1 MRKPHANLD
10 QLIPLIRHSS
20 LFNREHREAEAT
32 LDSDIHVLTN
42 HGLLFL
48 CRADMKWHS
57 PKIACHHSFAYPLKT
72 KHAEIHAP
80 PIEVMVGVNRGEF
93 LGQTLIPEKRAL
105 SQLGPFENGHNRYAD
120 VCFDIPAL
128 NNICISSTT
137 ITVFTESNIE
147 KLITILGYV
156 LVGQSRKTNTRNLRA
171 TQRRLDDQMEQV
183 PS

>member
-1 MRKPHANLD
+1 MTTLELLSRLSGILLQLSISRFLRYTGKVSLTVLLIQASVILIQIRGDHIETGMRKPHANLD
-10 QLIPLIRHSS
+10 QLIPLFRHSS

-80 PIEVMVGVNRGEF
+80 P
-93 LGQTLIPEKRAL
+93 
-105 SQLGPFENGHNRYAD
+105 H
-120 VCFDIPAL
+120 
-128 NNICISSTT
+128 
-137 ITVFTESNIE
+137 
-147 KLITILGYV
+147 
-156 LVGQSRKTNTRNLRA
+156 
-171 TQRRLDDQMEQV
+171 
-183 PS
+183 